1 MKQLPGYLI
10 LNFLMVIT
18 SLASKIRNQL
28 FLVPFQSLWIATAT
42 INKKNKKI
50 FILGIFQWKR

>member
-1 MKQLPGYLI
+1 
-10 LNFLMVIT
+10 MVIT